1 MNKRKDNSINSYYVN
16 IKDNHV
22 NTKDNN
28 NSKSND
34 NDKLLDV
41 SRIFG
46 LILLLITIYIS
57 LTTSSVKLLKLKLN
71 KSYYIRSCL
80 AVGIPSSWKPYDD
93 DNNAR
98 LPLYRYNHL
107 IISYIIHH
115 TPYITLTL

>member
-1 MNKRKDNSINSYYVN
+1 MIKRKDNSINSFYVN

-22 NTKDNN
+22 DTKDNN
-28 NSKSND
+28 NSNE
-34 NDKLLDV
+34 NDKLFDV

-71 KSYYIRSCL
+71 KSYYTRSCNV
-80 AVGIPSSWKPYDD
+80 VGIPSSWKPYDD

-115 TPYITLTL
+115 TSYITLTL